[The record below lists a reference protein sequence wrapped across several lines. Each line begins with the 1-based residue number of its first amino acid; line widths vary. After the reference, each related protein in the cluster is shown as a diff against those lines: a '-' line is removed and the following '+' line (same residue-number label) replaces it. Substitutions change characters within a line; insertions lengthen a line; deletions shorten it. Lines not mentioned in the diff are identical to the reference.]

1 MMVTMGKHRLIY
13 IVDRDKSS
21 RKGLTR
27 LLEAAEHNVASFT
40 SLDELQRNNDISKDA
55 ILLLDADQTALAMK
69 NLHNYFLQ
77 KEVSLPL
84 IILTARDDKQSHNMA
99 LAARAVGYFRK
110 PVDGPALL
118 DAIAWVFDTHKQFSA

>member
-1 MMVTMGKHRLIY
+1 MGKHRLIY

-27 LLEAAEHNVASFT
+27 LLDAAEHHVASYE
-40 SLDELQRNNDISKDA
+40 SLDEFIRNNDINNNS

-99 LAARAVGYFRK
+99 LAAKAVGYFRK
-110 PVDGPALL
+110 PVDGSALL
-118 DAIAWVFDTHKQFSA
+118 DAIAWALDTHKQFSA